1 MYSLALSKTDI
12 VMALFEYIQEN
23 FGTCDLKMNL
33 RDSGAADEYRSGFL
47 DSTLQRKEKKVRE
60 PII

>member
-1 MYSLALSKTDI
+1 
-12 VMALFEYIQEN
+12 MALFEYIQEN

-60 PII
+60 PTI